1 MRICSLVP
9 AATEVLF
16 ALGLGDDVVGV
27 THECDWPPE
36 VAAKPVV
43 TASLIQTGDLTSAEI
58 DRIVAATAWDGG
70 PLYAIDEERWAEVKA
85 DVVVM
90 QELCEVCAVSTD
102 QVEGILRA
110 RPLEVEVLDFSPS
123 TIDGISETIGS
134 LGARLGVDGEAEE
147 LAAGMRSRLDRVASA
162 LAGVESYPRV
172 FVTEWLEP
180 PYSAG
185 HWVPDM
191 VSAAGGIDVAGTS
204 GEPSHR
210 MRWPDVAALEPD
222 VVVLAPCGFDLDRTL
237 SEVVPLDLSAHLLGT
252 PARQESRVFAVDANA
267 MFSRAEPARRRR
279 RRGAGAPAPSGR
291 VPGLRGAL
299 EPGSALGGL
308 QADPELLADEL
319 DGVPAGGLVADEAR
333 AGGEVEAPAV
343 VGALQHV
350 AEHLAVHERVPL
362 VRAGVVEGVE
372 RPVDLEDDDLA
383 VAGVDHRTAAGEDV
397 GTRGQHASG
406 SRIAH
411 AA

>member
-36 VAAKPVV
+36 AAAKPVV
-43 TASLIQTGDLTSAEI
+43 TASLVQTGDLTSAEI
-58 DRIVAATAWDGG
+58 DRLVAATAWDGG
-70 PLYAIDEERWAEVKA
+70 PLYAIDEDRWGEVEA

-90 QELCEVCAVSTD
+90 QELCKVCAVSTD
-102 QVEGILRA
+102 QVEGVLRA

-123 TIDGISETIGS
+123 TIDGIAETIEA
-134 LGARLGVDGEAEE
+134 LGVRLGTDGEAEE
-147 LAAGMRSRLDRVASA
+147 LTTGMRSRLDRVASA

-191 VSAAGGIDVAGTS
+191 VAAAGGLDVAGMS

-267 MFSRAEPARRRR
+267 MFSRPGPRVVDGVEVLAHLLHPGEYPDP
-279 RRGAGAPAPSGR
+279 GAPWSR
-291 VPGLRGAL
+291 VRL
-299 EPGSALGGL
+299 
-308 QADPELLADEL
+308 
-319 DGVPAGGLVADEAR
+319 
-333 AGGEVEAPAV
+333 
-343 VGALQHV
+343 
-350 AEHLAVHERVPL
+350 
-362 VRAGVVEGVE
+362 
-372 RPVDLEDDDLA
+372 
-383 VAGVDHRTAAGEDV
+383 
-397 GTRGQHASG
+397 
-406 SRIAH
+406 
-411 AA
+411 

>member
-16 ALGLGDDVVGV
+16 ALGLGDEVVGV

-36 VAAKPVV
+36 AAAKTVV

-58 DRIVAATAWDGG
+58 DRLVAETAWDGG
-70 PLYAIDEERWAEVKA
+70 PLYAIDEERWAEVEA

-90 QELCEVCAVSTD
+90 QELCKVCAVSTD
-102 QVEGILRA
+102 QVEGVLRT

-123 TIDGISETIGS
+123 TIAGIGETIS
-134 LGARLGVDGEAEE
+134 AVGARLGTDGEAEE

-267 MFSRAEPARRRR
+267 MFSRPSPRVVDGVELLAHLLHPGEYPD
-279 RRGAGAPAPSGR
+279 AGAPW
-291 VPGLRGAL
+291 
-299 EPGSALGGL
+299 
-308 QADPELLADEL
+308 
-319 DGVPAGGLVADEAR
+319 
-333 AGGEVEAPAV
+333 
-343 VGALQHV
+343 
-350 AEHLAVHERVPL
+350 
-362 VRAGVVEGVE
+362 
-372 RPVDLEDDDLA
+372 
-383 VAGVDHRTAAGEDV
+383 
-397 GTRGQHASG
+397 
-406 SRIAH
+406 SRIRL
-411 AA
+411 